1 LGDDN
6 TLAGLAR
13 QRIKG
18 KPFTVTEYE
27 HPAPNYHG
35 AEAPLLLAVYAGLQD
50 WDGLWLFAYG
60 PGNDMNPMG
69 YVRNY
74 FEIAQHPTKMAN
86 LLLAANLFRRGD
98 VHPAQ
103 QEFTMALTPDREL
116 DLLQNA
122 STWNIFSSSQLGVP
136 GTLAFTS
143 RLDTSVG
150 TNASGLTSPPAAP
163 PGNDLTSDTG
173 ELRWN
178 LSQPGAGMVTVDS
191 SRTKAVIG
199 FADHQPVTLGG
210 LTLQAGTTLL
220 GWSTL
225 GITVAHGEVF
235 TNDCTTLIVAGGW
248 WENTGQ
254 VWTDTN
260 KISVG
265 NQWGQAPVLTEV
277 VPFTYQLPVATNFVQ
292 AWSLDERGQRKA
304 AMPVTGN
311 GSSTTLAINTNAS
324 SIWYELDVVRW
335 TASFDL
341 WRMRYFNASAL
352 ADSTLSGAAAAPDG
366 DKVANLL
373 KYYLGL
379 PGGTPAPANRLPT
392 GSLLPVSGQLY
403 LSMTYTRDKLVND
416 VDCIAEVSTNLM
428 DWVSGP
434 SATRVEQSL
443 DLGALEQVTVRD
455 LVPAGGAT
463 HRFMRLRFQQH

>member
-1 LGDDN
+1 
-6 TLAGLAR
+6 
-13 QRIKG
+13 
-18 KPFTVTEYE
+18 
-27 HPAPNYHG
+27 
-35 AEAPLLLAVYAGLQD
+35 
-50 WDGLWLFAYG
+50 
-60 PGNDMNPMG
+60 
-69 YVRNY
+69 
-74 FEIAQHPTKMAN
+74 
-86 LLLAANLFRRGD
+86 
-98 VHPAQ
+98 
-103 QEFTMALTPDREL
+103 MALTPDREL
-116 DLLQNA
+116 VLLQN
-122 STWNIFSSSQLGVP
+122 TWAWGLFSSSQMGVP

-150 TNASGLTSPPAAP
+150 TNAIGLTSPPAAP

-178 LSQPGAGMVTVDS
+178 LSQPGAGVVTVDTP
-191 SRTKAVIG
+191 RTKAVIG
-199 FADHQPVTLGG
+199 FTDHQPVTLGS

-225 GITVAHGEVF
+225 GITVTHGEVF

-292 AWSLDERGQRKA
+292 AWSLDERGQRKSV
-304 AMPVTGN
+304 MPVTGN
-311 GSSTTLAINTNAS
+311 GSSTTLTINTNS
-324 SIWYELDVVRW
+324 GSIWYELDVARW

-341 WRMRYFNASAL
+341 WRMRYFTASAL
-352 ADSTLSGAAAAPDG
+352 ADPALSGAAAAPDG
-366 DKVANLL
+366 DRVANLL

-379 PGGTPAPANRLPT
+379 PGGTPAPVNRLPA
-392 GSLLPVSGQLY
+392 GSLLPVSSQLY

-416 VDCIAEVSTNLM
+416 VDCIAEVSTDLVN
-428 DWVSGP
+428 WSSGP
-434 SATRVEQSL
+434 LATKVEQSV
-443 DLGALEQVTVRD
+443 DLGTLEQVTVRD
-455 LVPAGGAT
+455 LTPAGSAT
-463 HRFMRLRFQQH
+463 YRFMRLRFQQH